1 MAISSKIEEIIL
13 EIAKNAGNIS
23 DAMTLGV
30 GDIDT
35 PSSAIFEINNLLT
48 TAQTGYPYFGIIET
62 TPLGF
67 LPSYDFTSD
76 QYNVMFGSGTVSYNG
91 SLIQL
96 VQQKIPIRKEFIKDY
111 NLVGS
116 GSTAHKY
123 GITVGLP
130 LSEAQKAI
138 QTFNTT
144 VSTASTSGSNILYVA
159 STENA
164 SNLGFPLEAHVGSVY
179 LKFSGINALGTGL
192 IVDSNFYNGS
202 NYGVLPS
209 TIATDTPVKFVFQ
222 PKLKYL
228 TGFPV
233 ETLNEDPA
241 AFIYYP
247 PLPSSWLPVSKIL
260 AKNPEDPRVA
270 GSSKDAFIR
279 TVSDIPTSTS
289 SNLILGNTDDVQD
302 VVNSCNAAIS
312 NLSNYRNDLILNN
325 FIDAI
330 RSYSAEL
337 IQNTTLTSNQFWSLQ
352 PFRPTQ
358 YYSKGVSFSGLE
370 RFEFPANFAK
380 SYYSRTAL
388 DLQHTFAIFRGDL
401 VSYNSAVL
409 GTSGI
414 GTSELTGT
422 VITSTS
428 SMSSLL
434 PGTQIYGV
442 TAISSIAGT
451 SYVETVPTYVSK
463 VSTNVTNSNY
473 MVELKWQGL
482 GTTNALFYHIYKRP
496 SLSTESTEKRITI
509 VNDIQ
514 NPPYSTI
521 IPVTDN
527 SFLNL
532 ENKNTAFKISANEDC
547 FVGGVTLKLGFN
559 APNQVA
565 STGST
570 GLNFTIYENSGSSPN
585 YNSPLTDQPVLL
597 YTDIL
602 EGSASYTVKFNPGV
616 NLDANTSYWFVVNK
630 PVDFSTGL
638 GTTSLR
644 TRILSSGSGQIK
656 TLNTDFDGSSVWS
669 STGGSAYFLVR
680 GYLDDGNT
688 VGESF
693 RRGIKFN
700 NRIANTARRMSVY
713 VPPIDDIVDDT
724 GLIFNGSSVAIASTT
739 NKTIKNEL
747 LVSVTAKYGTG
758 GTEVIMTATVPKGT
772 PRDTRFL
779 LGTETDLYDRVTNVI
794 VSPGTDVTRVGNGPI
809 LWDIY
814 DLITVETVP

>member
-13 EIAKNAGNIS
+13 EIAKNAGNLS
-23 DAMTLGV
+23 DALTLGI
-30 GDIDT
+30 GDIET
-35 PSSAIFEINNLLT
+35 PSSAVFEINNLLT

-62 TPLGF
+62 SPLGF
-67 LPSYDFTSD
+67 LPTYDLSSD
-76 QYNVMFGSGTVSYNG
+76 QYNVMFGSGTLSYNG

-96 VQQKIPIRKEFIKDY
+96 VQQKIPIKKEFLKDY

-130 LSEAQKAI
+130 LAEAQKAI
-138 QTFNTT
+138 QTFNTS
-144 VSTASTSGSNILYVA
+144 VSTASTSGSNVLFVS
-159 STENA
+159 STDSAE
-164 SNLGFPLEAHVGSVY
+164 SLGFPLEAHVGSVY
-179 LKFSGINALGTGL
+179 LKFSGVNSTGTGL
-192 IVDSNFYNGS
+192 IVDSTFYNGS
-202 NYGVLPS
+202 SYGVLPS
-209 TIATDTPVKFVFQ
+209 TISADTPVKFVFQ
-222 PKLKYL
+222 PKLKYI

-233 ETLNEDPA
+233 ETTNEDPS

-247 PLPSSWLPVSKIL
+247 PLPSSWLPVAKVL
-260 AKNPEDPRVA
+260 VKNPEDPRVA
-270 GSSKDAFIR
+270 GSSNNAFIR

-302 VVNSCNAAIS
+302 VISACNAAID
-312 NLSNYRNDLILNN
+312 NLNNYRNDLVINN

-330 RSYSAEL
+330 RSYSAEI
-337 IQNTTLTSNQFWSLQ
+337 IQGTTLTSNQFWALQ

-370 RFEFPANFAK
+370 RFEFPENFAK
-380 SYYSRTAL
+380 AYYNRTAL
-388 DLQHTFAIFRGDL
+388 DLQHTFAVFRGDL

-422 VITSTS
+422 ILTSSS

-442 TAISSIAGT
+442 TAVSSIAGT

-482 GTTNALFYHIYKRP
+482 GTTNALFYHVYKRP
-496 SLSTESTEKRITI
+496 SLSTESTEKRITNI
-509 VNDIQ
+509 NDIQ
-514 NPPYSTI
+514 NPPYFTLVPAS
-521 IPVTDN
+521 DD

-532 ENKNTAFKISANEDC
+532 DNKNTAFKITTNEDC
-547 FVGGVTLKLGFN
+547 FVGGITLKLGFN
-559 APNQVA
+559 APNQTA
-565 STGST
+565 STGAT
-570 GLNFTIYENSGSSPN
+570 GLNFSIYGNSGGAPN
-585 YNSPLTDQPVLL
+585 YNDPLSDQPTLL
-597 YTDIL
+597 YTDIA
-602 EGSASYTVKFNPGV
+602 EGSSSYTIKFTPGV
-616 NLDANTSYWFVVNK
+616 NLSANTSYWLVINR
-630 PVDFSTGL
+630 PVSFSTGL

-644 TRILSSGSGQIK
+644 TRILSSGSGEIK
-656 TLNTDFDGSSVWS
+656 TLNSDFDGSSSWS
-669 STGGSAYFLVR
+669 STGGSAYFNLR
-680 GYLDDGNT
+680 GFLDDGNIL
-688 VGESF
+688 GESF
-693 RRGIKFN
+693 KRGIKFT
-700 NRIANTARRMSVY
+700 NRIANTPRRLSVY
-713 VPPIDDIVDDT
+713 VPPMDDIVDDT

-747 LVSVTAKYGTG
+747 LVSVTAKNGIG
-758 GTEVIMTATVPKGT
+758 GTEVTLTTAVPKDT

-779 LGTETDLYDRVTNVI
+779 LGTENDLYDRVTNVI
-794 VSPGTDVTRVGNGPI
+794 VSPGSNVTRVGNGPI

>member
-30 GDIDT
+30 GDVDI
-35 PSSAIFEINNLLT
+35 PSSAIFEINNLLS
-48 TAQTGYPYFGIIET
+48 TAQTGYPYFGIVET
-62 TPLGF
+62 NPLGF
-67 LPSYDFTSD
+67 IPSYSFSSD
-76 QYNVMFGSGTVSYNG
+76 QYNVVYGSGTISYNG

-96 VQQKIPIRKEFIKDY
+96 SQQKIPIKKEFVKDY

-123 GITVGLP
+123 GITVGIP
-130 LSEAQKAI
+130 ISEAQKAI

-144 VSTASTSGSNILYVA
+144 VSIASTSGSNILYVTSVDTA
-159 STENA
+159 TS
-164 SNLGFPLEAHVGSVY
+164 LGFPLEAHVGSLY
-179 LKFSGINALGTGL
+179 LKFSGVSGSGL
-192 IVDSNFYNGS
+192 VLDSTFYNGS
-202 NYGVLPS
+202 SYGVLPS
-209 TIATDTPVKFVFQ
+209 TVSVDTPVKFVFQ

-233 ETLNEDPA
+233 ETTNENPIS
-241 AFIYYP
+241 FNYYP
-247 PLPSSWLPVSKIL
+247 PIPSTWIPVGKIL
-260 AKNPEDPRVA
+260 VKNPEDPRVA
-270 GSSKDAFIR
+270 GNSQDAFVR
-279 TVSDIPTSTS
+279 TANDIPTSTS

-302 VVNSCNAAIS
+302 VINSCNAAIS
-312 NLSNYRNDLILNN
+312 NLNSYRNDIIINN
-325 FIDAI
+325 FVDAI
-330 RSYSAEL
+330 RSYSNEL
-337 IQNTTLTSNQFWSLQ
+337 IQGTNLNANQFWSLQ

-370 RFEFPANFAK
+370 RFEFPFNFTKA
-380 SYYSRTAL
+380 YYNRTAQ
-388 DLQHTFAIFRGDL
+388 DLQHTFAVFRGDL

-422 VITSTS
+422 VITSS
-428 SMSSLL
+428 SSLSSL
-434 PGTQIYGV
+434 SPGTQIYGV
-442 TAISSIAGT
+442 TAVSAIAGT
-451 SYVETVPTYVSK
+451 SYVETIPTYVSK

-496 SLSTESTEKRITI
+496 SLSTESTEKRLTLID
-509 VNDIQ
+509 DIQ

-521 IPVTDN
+521 VSVTDN

-532 ENKNTAFKISANEDC
+532 DDKNTAFKVTTNEDC
-547 FVGGVTLKLGFN
+547 YVGGVTLKLGFN
-559 APNQVA
+559 APSQVA

-570 GLNFTIYENSGSSPN
+570 GLNFTIYENSAGSPN
-585 YNSPLTDQPVLL
+585 YNSPLSDQPTLL

-616 NLDANTSYWFVVNK
+616 NLDANTSYWLVINK
-630 PVDFSTGL
+630 PVNFSTGL

-644 TRILSSGSGQIK
+644 ARILSSGSNQIK
-656 TLNTDFDGSSVWS
+656 TLSTDFDGSSVWS
-669 STGGSAYFLVR
+669 STGGSAYFQVR

-693 RRGIKFN
+693 RRGIKFT
-700 NRIANTARRMSVY
+700 NRIANTARRVSVY

-758 GTEVIMTATVPKGT
+758 GTEVTMTTTVPKGT

>member
-1 MAISSKIEEIIL
+1 M
-13 EIAKNAGNIS
+13 
-23 DAMTLGV
+23 
-30 GDIDT
+30 
-35 PSSAIFEINNLLT
+35 
-48 TAQTGYPYFGIIET
+48 
-62 TPLGF
+62 
-67 LPSYDFTSD
+67 
-76 QYNVMFGSGTVSYNG
+76 
-91 SLIQL
+91 IQL
-96 VQQKIPIRKEFIKDY
+96 SQQKIPIKKEFVKDY
-111 NLVGS
+111 NLVGL

-123 GITVGLP
+123 GITVGIP
-130 LSEAQKAI
+130 ISEAQKAI

-144 VSTASTSGSNILYVA
+144 VSIASTSGSNILYVTSVNTA
-159 STENA
+159 TS
-164 SNLGFPLEAHVGSVY
+164 LGFPLEAHVGSLY
-179 LKFSGINALGTGL
+179 LKFSGVIGSGL
-192 IVDSNFYNGS
+192 VLDSTFYNGS
-202 NYGVLPS
+202 SYGVLPS
-209 TIATDTPVKFVFQ
+209 TVSVDTPVKFVFQ

-228 TGFPV
+228 TGFPI
-233 ETLNEDPA
+233 ETTNENPIS
-241 AFIYYP
+241 FNYYP
-247 PLPSSWLPVSKIL
+247 PIPSTWIPVGKIL
-260 AKNPEDPRVA
+260 VKNPEDPRVA
-270 GSSKDAFIR
+270 GNSQDAFVR
-279 TVSDIPTSTS
+279 TANDIPTSTS

-302 VVNSCNAAIS
+302 VINSCNAAIS
-312 NLSNYRNDLILNN
+312 NLNSYRNDIIINN
-325 FIDAI
+325 FVDAI
-330 RSYSAEL
+330 RSYSNEL
-337 IQNTTLTSNQFWSLQ
+337 IQGTNLNANQFWSLQ

-370 RFEFPANFAK
+370 RFEFPLNFTKA
-380 SYYSRTAL
+380 YYNRTAQ
-388 DLQHTFAIFRGDL
+388 DLQHTFAVFRGDL

-422 VITSTS
+422 VITSS
-428 SMSSLL
+428 SSLSSL
-434 PGTQIYGV
+434 SPGTQIYGV
-442 TAISSIAGT
+442 TAVSAIAGT
-451 SYVETVPTYVSK
+451 SYVETIPTYVSK

-496 SLSTESTEKRITI
+496 SLSTESTEKRLTLID
-509 VNDIQ
+509 DIQ

-521 IPVTDN
+521 VSVTDN

-532 ENKNTAFKISANEDC
+532 DDKNTAFKVTTNEDC
-547 FVGGVTLKLGFN
+547 YVGGVTLKLGFN
-559 APNQVA
+559 APSQVA

-570 GLNFTIYENSGSSPN
+570 GLNFTIYENSAGSPN
-585 YNSPLTDQPVLL
+585 YNSPLSDQPTLL

-616 NLDANTSYWFVVNK
+616 NLNANTSYWLVINK
-630 PVDFSTGL
+630 PVNFSTGL

-644 TRILSSGSGQIK
+644 ARILSSGSNQIK
-656 TLNTDFDGSSVWS
+656 TLSTDFDGSSVWS
-669 STGGSAYFLVR
+669 STGGSAYFQVR

-693 RRGIKFN
+693 RRGIKFT
-700 NRIANTARRMSVY
+700 NRIANTARRVSVY

-758 GTEVIMTATVPKGT
+758 GTEVTMTTTVPKGT